1 MKNRKNDPLNVL
13 GIIPARGGSKGIPKK
28 NLIKINEKPL
38 LYYTINASL
47 SSRFV
52 TKTIVTSD
60 DATILKKTKELGAIG
75 IKRPQKLANSSSQI
89 ESSIEYT
96 LEYLKKHEKYV
107 PDLIVLLQNTSPLR
121 NAKHIDAAIQLLLKK
136 KYDSV
141 LSGYPAHE
149 FLWKIKNGNGVPIN
163 YDPNNRPNRQ
173 QINQEF
179 LENGAIYI
187 TKYSAF
193 MKSKCRISGKIG
205 IYEMSK
211 EDSIQI
217 DTKGDIEMVKNMLK
231 TKENFKN

>member
-141 LSGYPAHE
+141 LSVFPSHY
-149 FLWKIKNGNGVPIN
+149 FLWTKKNYAKPVN
-163 YDPNNRPNRQ
+163 YDPQNRINRQ
-173 QINQEF
+173 NFKDQFI
-179 LENGAIYI
+179 ENGAIFV
-187 TKYSAF
+187 TTLTAF
-193 MKSKCRISGKIG
+193 QKSKCRISGKIG
-205 IYEMSK
+205 LYVMKKMESF
-211 EDSIQI
+211 EI
-217 DTKGDIEMVKNMLK
+217 DDFDDLTLIRKLLGEKI
-231 TKENFKN
+231 

>member
-1 MKNRKNDPLNVL
+1 MTTDNEKIAKFAKKFHVNV
-13 GIIPARGGSKGIPKK
+13 IERPKK
-28 NLIKINEKPL
+28 LASDKSKIEPAIKHALDQLNKKENFIPD
-38 LYYTINASL
+38 
-47 SSRFV
+47 
-52 TKTIVTSD
+52 IV
-60 DATILKKTKELGAIG
+60 
-75 IKRPQKLANSSSQI
+75 
-89 ESSIEYT
+89 
-96 LEYLKKHEKYV
+96 
-107 PDLIVLLQNTSPLR
+107 VLLQNTSPLR
-121 NAKHIDAAIQLLLKK
+121 TNVHVDEAIEIFLRR

>member
-96 LEYLKKHEKYV
+96 LEYLKKHEKYE
-107 PDLIVLLQNTSPLR
+107 LI
-121 NAKHIDAAIQLLLKK
+121 KK
-136 KYDSV
+136 KNFLNNYQIFSRLF
-141 LSGYPAHE
+141 LSFKY
-149 FLWKIKNGNGVPIN
+149 FL
-163 YDPNNRPNRQ
+163 YFSR
-173 QINQEF
+173 
-179 LENGAIYI
+179 
-187 TKYSAF
+187 
-193 MKSKCRISGKIG
+193 
-205 IYEMSK
+205 
-211 EDSIQI
+211 
-217 DTKGDIEMVKNMLK
+217 
-231 TKENFKN
+231 